1 MESRKAVLSAPRTL
15 DMVPLGEILQGRSN
29 QGVKAYSDNSDRYN
43 SDSGILKGVFPPN
56 WKKAWSSGEPTPAWP
71 NNTFGQGVKYIQE
84 SPVTSAFE
92 CSLSN
97 HQSINV
103 QGQLQS
109 GLEFKDSV
117 GSPPIGVAVD
127 LPPKVKNI
135 CPSGADQDAAFLRR
149 LENLPPEQESQVKI
163 PHVDLQQ
170 RQRKARH
177 YTGGER

>member
-1 MESRKAVLSAPRTL
+1 
-15 DMVPLGEILQGRSN
+15 MVPLGEILQGRSN
-29 QGVKAYSDNSDRYN
+29 QGVEAYSDNSDRYI
-43 SDSGILKGVFPPN
+43 SDSGILKGVLPPN

-109 GLEFKDSV
+109 GLETKDSV
-117 GSPPIGVAVD
+117 GSPPTGVAVD

-149 LENLPPEQESQVKI
+149 LENLP
-163 PHVDLQQ
+163 
-170 RQRKARH
+170 R
-177 YTGGER
+177 